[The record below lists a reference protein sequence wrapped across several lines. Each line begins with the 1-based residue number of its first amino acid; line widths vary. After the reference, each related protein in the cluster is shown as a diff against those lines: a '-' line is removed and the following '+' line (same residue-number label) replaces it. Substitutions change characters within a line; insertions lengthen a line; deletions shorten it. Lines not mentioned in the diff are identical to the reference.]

1 MFVVFSWLLRR
12 WGDHMVKFWSF
23 IIDEDS
29 FQILIFHFQ
38 GGRGGRIINTA
49 SAAGLTTSPPLGD
62 LNTTTYAVAKHAM
75 VSMTRSF
82 LTSDPPVYESDGIKC
97 YALCP
102 GFVETNL
109 VQKALDDRGL
119 TNQELTQKTNMRV
132 MTTKEI
138 GDALVK
144 SLQYD
149 KV

>member
-1 MFVVFSWLLRR
+1 
-12 WGDHMVKFWSF
+12 
-23 IIDEDS
+23 
-29 FQILIFHFQ
+29 
-38 GGRGGRIINTA
+38 
-49 SAAGLTTSPPLGD
+49 
-62 LNTTTYAVAKHAM
+62 
-75 VSMTRSF
+75 MTRSF
-82 LTSDPPVYESDGIKC
+82 LTSDPPVYKSEGIKC

>member
-1 MFVVFSWLLRR
+1 
-12 WGDHMVKFWSF
+12 
-23 IIDEDS
+23 
-29 FQILIFHFQ
+29 
-38 GGRGGRIINTA
+38 
-49 SAAGLTTSPPLGD
+49 
-62 LNTTTYAVAKHAM
+62 M

-82 LTSDPPVYESDGIKC
+82 LTSDPPVYQSEGIKC

-109 VQKALDDRGL
+109 VQKALNDRGL

-138 GDALVK
+138 GDALAK

>member
-1 MFVVFSWLLRR
+1 
-12 WGDHMVKFWSF
+12 
-23 IIDEDS
+23 
-29 FQILIFHFQ
+29 
-38 GGRGGRIINTA
+38 
-49 SAAGLTTSPPLGD
+49 
-62 LNTTTYAVAKHAM
+62 M

-82 LTSDPPVYESDGIKC
+82 LTSDPPVYESEGIKC

-119 TNQELTQKTNMRV
+119 TNQESTQKTNMRV

>member
-1 MFVVFSWLLRR
+1 
-12 WGDHMVKFWSF
+12 
-23 IIDEDS
+23 
-29 FQILIFHFQ
+29 
-38 GGRGGRIINTA
+38 
-49 SAAGLTTSPPLGD
+49 
-62 LNTTTYAVAKHAM
+62 
-75 VSMTRSF
+75 MTRSF
-82 LTSDPPVYESDGIKC
+82 LTSDPPVYQSEGIKC

-132 MTTKEI
+132 MTPKEI

>member
-1 MFVVFSWLLRR
+1 
-12 WGDHMVKFWSF
+12 
-23 IIDEDS
+23 
-29 FQILIFHFQ
+29 
-38 GGRGGRIINTA
+38 
-49 SAAGLTTSPPLGD
+49 
-62 LNTTTYAVAKHAM
+62 M

-82 LTSDPPVYESDGIKC
+82 LTSDPPVYQSEGIKC

>member
-1 MFVVFSWLLRR
+1 
-12 WGDHMVKFWSF
+12 
-23 IIDEDS
+23 
-29 FQILIFHFQ
+29 
-38 GGRGGRIINTA
+38 
-49 SAAGLTTSPPLGD
+49 
-62 LNTTTYAVAKHAM
+62 M

-82 LTSDPPVYESDGIKC
+82 LTSDPPVYQSEGIKC

-109 VQKALDDRGL
+109 VQKALNDRGL